1 MKRNINLK
9 INGMMCKHC
18 AKRVEDALN
27 SIKGV
32 SKINIDLE
40 NKEVNLLYKGE
51 DLEVFKS
58 TIDEAGYELV
68 SLEEK

>member
-32 SKINIDLE
+32 SKINID
-40 NKEVNLLYKGE
+40 
-51 DLEVFKS
+51 
-58 TIDEAGYELV
+58 EAGYELV